1 MITPATLL
9 LTVEFL
15 LTALSTF
22 TCISVVP
29 VATRI
34 TDDLDGGEAS
44 KSASVLLV
52 TIWELGEAAGPLLIA
67 PLSEMYGRYPLM
79 NFCNSLFVACIILA
93 AVSQSTT
100 LFITARALTGLAVAS
115 NVLNPAIVG
124 DMFAPESRGVA
135 MSTIM
140 FAPLIGGAIGPAIA
154 GAVAQ
159 STGWRQVLWMSA
171 ALAGACELLFLFC
184 FRETYKVPILR
195 RRAAKMR
202 SETGNAKLRTEFDG
216 GERSWRLLW
225 ESVLRPV
232 AVLFGSSVLIALS
245 LFGSV
250 VFSYFYVMAVT
261 LPDILESRYGLS
273 PALTGSAF
281 MSFSELSPPYTKH
294 AGQH

>member
-195 RRAAKMR
+195 CQDEVRNRECKAPHRVRRR
-202 SETGNAKLRTEFDG
+202 RTQLET
-216 GERSWRLLW
+216 
-225 ESVLRPV
+225 
-232 AVLFGSSVLIALS
+232 
-245 LFGSV
+245 V
-250 VFSYFYVMAVT
+250 VGV
-261 LPDILESRYGLS
+261 
-273 PALTGSAF
+273 GSAARRRTLRLQRANSAVF
-281 MSFSELSPPYTKH
+281 VWLRRIFILLRHGCDASGYS
-294 AGQH
+294 